1 MIPAIF
7 LIPTYLA
14 GLLTPIG
21 VIATMWAWHGWQ
33 DRRRLRGYRER
44 VG

>member
-1 MIPAIF
+1 MIPAIL
-7 LIPTYLA
+7 LILTFAA

-21 VIATMWAWHGWQ
+21 VIAVMWAFHRWQ

-44 VG
+44 MG